1 MKKIV
6 FLLALTVLTLASS
19 AQITISNNDLPSVN
33 DIYHISITSNLQGN
47 NPALTGTNFL
57 WDYSQ
62 LQANIQRSD
71 TFVAVSSAP
80 FAYQFYFNNVFLY
93 PNHKADYAIKGN
105 DMNFQVVSITDVYDF
120 YKNASSQY
128 ANVGFG
134 SNINGVPS
142 STRREPIDE
151 EYLLPLNYND
161 NKISFSNFSIS
172 LPSGDGYGQQ
182 QRRIDTVDG
191 WGTVITPLGTYNC
204 IRVKSIVDI
213 NDSIYM
219 SQFGTTIVAGRPQKI
234 EYKWLAANS
243 GVPVLKIAIDSV
255 STQIEYQDNLM
266 VGINDN
272 VLPIYHLKAFPNP
285 AKESIIIDFQSLK
298 KEEVI
303 ISLKDINGKLITQIY
318 SGTVEK
324 GNNHIFL
331 PLSNI
336 SNGFYFL
343 EMNFSNSS
351 ILTEKI
357 IIAN

>member
-1 MKKIV
+1 MVKTV
-6 FLLALTVLTLASS
+6 FLLALTILSLSSS
-19 AQITISNNDLPSVN
+19 AQLTITNNDMPSVN
-33 DIYHISITSNLQGN
+33 DIYHISITANLQGN

-62 LQANIQRSD
+62 LQASIQRSD
-71 TFVAVSSAP
+71 TFVAVSSTP
-80 FAYQFYFNNVFLY
+80 FAYQYYFNNIFLY

-105 DMNFQVVSITDVYDF
+105 DINFQVVNITDVYDF
-120 YKNASSQY
+120 YKNSSNKY

-151 EYLLPLNYND
+151 EYLFPLNYND

-172 LPSGDGYGQQ
+172 LPSSDGYGQQ

-219 SQFGTTIVAGRPQKI
+219 SQFGITIVAGRPQKI

-243 GVPVLKIAIDSV
+243 GVPVLKIAVDSV

-272 VLPIYHLKAFPNP
+272 VLPIYQLKVFPNP
-285 AKESIIIDFQSLK
+285 AKESIVIDFQSLK
-298 KEEVI
+298 KEQI
-303 ISLKDINGKLITQIY
+303 TINLKDINGKFIKEVY
-318 SGTVEK
+318 SGDIEK
-324 GNNHIFL
+324 GNNHIL
-331 PLSNI
+331 LSLTEF
-336 SNGFYFL
+336 SNGLYFL
-343 EMNFSNSS
+343 DMNFSDYT
-351 ILTEKI
+351 ITEKL
-357 IIAN
+357 IIAR